1 MKASS
6 NVIKLIK
13 EFEGNHLT
21 AYYDEVGVITI
32 GYGITNAD
40 KSITGVTIKKG
51 MKITQETADKWLED
65 ALNKIYAPKVMK
77 YDSKYQW
84 NQNEFDALLSFTF
97 NIGSI
102 DQLTSNGTRTREKI
116 ASKMLEYNKA
126 DGKVYNGLVRRRKAE
141 HELFLTPVK
150 EEKKEDDFV
159 PDKNKKYFTK
169 VKSSNTKGITDFL
182 HNRGY
187 GAGEHN
193 LGLIAQEN
201 CTHPE
206 VKKLFFE
213 LAKKGQLAKP
223 EGLNKWDK

>member
-40 KSITGVTIKKG
+40 KSITGVTIKEG

-65 ALNKIYAPKVMK
+65 VLNKIYAPKVMK

-116 ASKMLEYNKA
+116 ASKILEYNKA
-126 DGKVYNGLVRRRKAE
+126 GRKVYNGLVRRRKAE
-141 HELFLTPVK
+141 QELFLTPVK
-150 EEKKEDDFV
+150 EEKKEDNFV
-159 PDKNKKYFTK
+159 PDKNKKYFTA

-206 VKKLFFE
+206 VKKLLFE

-223 EGLNKWDK
+223 EGLNKWNK

>member
-116 ASKMLEYNKA
+116 ASKILEYNKA
-126 DGKVYNGLVRRRKAE
+126 GGKVYNGLIRRRKAE
-141 HELFLTPVK
+141 QELFLTPVK

-159 PDKNKKYFTK
+159 SDKNKKYFTA
-169 VKSSNTKGITDFL
+169 VKSSNTTGITDVL

-193 LGLIAQEN
+193 LGLIAKEN

-213 LAKKGQLAKP
+213 LAKKRQLAKP
-223 EGLNKWDK
+223 EGLNKWNK